1 MNYNISRATRRL
13 ALAVSR
19 MAPLPQLAHSAPEWS
34 AAMQPKID
42 AAVTTTLKGTGVPA
56 ASVAIVVDRRIAYLK
71 SYGFGRLSPA
81 RAADNSMRSSSIYCH
96 HIDATL
102 AVTHPPHYASMR
114 NSTCSG

>member
-56 ASVAIVVDRRIAYLK
+56 ASDRCRQPHCIFEVIWFRSALAGTRGRQFHEIEQYL
-71 SYGFGRLSPA
+71 LSP
-81 RAADNSMRSSSIYCH
+81 H
-96 HIDATL
+96 
-102 AVTHPPHYASMR
+102 
-114 NSTCSG
+114 